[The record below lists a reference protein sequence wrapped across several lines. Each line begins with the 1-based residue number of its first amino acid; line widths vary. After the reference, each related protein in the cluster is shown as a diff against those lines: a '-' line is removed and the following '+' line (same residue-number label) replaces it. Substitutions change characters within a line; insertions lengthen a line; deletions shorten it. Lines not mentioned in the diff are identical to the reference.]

1 MREYPVFNQLS
12 KAGFL
17 QNLSLDQY
25 DLWPKFEPY
34 DLPVED
40 TIETQSERVSTQ
52 NFLVA

>member
-12 KAGFL
+12 NADFL

-25 DLWPKFEPY
+25 DLWPEFELD

-52 NFLVA
+52 NFPVA